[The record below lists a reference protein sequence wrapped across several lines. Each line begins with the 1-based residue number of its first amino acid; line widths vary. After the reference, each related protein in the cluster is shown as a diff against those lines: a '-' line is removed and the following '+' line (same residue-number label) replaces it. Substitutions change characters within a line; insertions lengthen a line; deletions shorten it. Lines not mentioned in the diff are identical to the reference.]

1 MFWSP
6 KYLDFVSRATRIGN
20 ELSCGVVNCK
30 ECVCVCVFV
39 FIKFLGRKCF
49 STNNK
54 SVEGA
59 LHFFVWLFFFP
70 GKEWE

>member
-1 MFWSP
+1 VFSSP

-20 ELSCGVVNCK
+20 ELSCGVVKCK
-30 ECVCVCVFV
+30 ECVCVCVCV
-39 FIKFLGRKCF
+39 FIFVNFLGRKCF

-59 LHFFVWLFFFP
+59 
-70 GKEWE
+70 